1 MASTF
6 TISKHLE
13 KPANGDFVDTWDSP
27 VNSDWD
33 AIDAVFG
40 NTTAINVVAATGTIA
55 LTFTQYRPQF
65 FVFSGLLTA
74 SPNYQLPTGIGGQW
88 ALLNITTGA
97 FTVTFSSAG
106 GGTSVLL
113 PRGSIINVRSDGT
126 NIFTYAAASGANS
139 DITSLLALVSNITGT
154 GQVVLQT
161 SPTLITP
168 VLGVASATSYSG
180 AALAGPAAST
190 GVGYMGAPENIQ
202 NTGYTLALTDEGQM
216 LYHTTG
222 SAHAYTIPPNSSVAL
237 PIGTVVLIENEV
249 AAGVVTV
256 TRGAGVSLF
265 WRGNSV
271 TSADRALAANGSC
284 AIKKVATDTWSI
296 TGIGL
301 T

>member
-6 TISKHLE
+6 TTNKHIE
-13 KPANGDFVDTWDSP
+13 KPANGDDVDSWDVP
-27 VNSDWD
+27 VNADWD
-33 AIDAVFG
+33 TIDAVFG
-40 NTTAINVVAATGTIA
+40 NTTAINVVAATGTVT
-55 LTFTQYRPQF
+55 LTFAQYRPQYI
-65 FVFSGLLTA
+65 VFSGLLTA
-74 SPNYQLPTGIGGQW
+74 SPNYQLPTTIGGQW

-106 GGTSVLL
+106 GGTTVLL

-139 DITSLLALVSNITGT
+139 DITSLLALASNITGT

-168 VLGVASATSYSG
+168 TLGVATATSYSG

-202 NTGYTLALTDEGQM
+202 NGNYTLALTDQGQM
-216 LYHTTG
+216 LYHTSG
-222 SAHAYTIPPNSSVAL
+222 SAHAYTIPPNASIAL
-237 PIGTVVLIENEV
+237 PIGSVVLIENEV